1 VIDAEKIANYIA
13 QPGII
18 DASDL
23 EDIATLA
30 DKFPYTSLFSLL
42 YLKGLKANKSL
53 SFEEKLK
60 EHSYRISDR
69 VQLYQLINETVTET
83 VSEEDQEVHTEEI
96 VKISNVYVETPKNV
110 EEESIAHDD
119 DSAITEDESSNTL
132 EEEGDTTIA
141 DITFDFGSD
150 VVSDQTKDIDDASS
164 DNDIEIKEIEGLE
177 YISLPQGKSFK
188 SDEDESVLEEVN
200 EAESDDDDSM
210 DELEENLAQHLIA
223 SGYHLKPLSEE
234 EERTLEEKTIEQK
247 PEASQELEPKT
258 PQETKA
264 TDNSF
269 ISWLHADVNYEPV
282 VSEIKKELEEFD
294 PLEDLSGE
302 VQKPKTEFFSPTK
315 KAKESLQE
323 ETIPVSETLAKVF
336 VLQGNYPKA
345 IQVYEELCLKFPEKK
360 TFFADSIKEIKK
372 KLNIK

>member
-1 VIDAEKIANYIA
+1 MIDAGKIANYIA
-13 QPGII
+13 QPGTI
-18 DASDL
+18 DSTDL

-69 VQLYQLINETVTET
+69 VQLYQLINETITET
-83 VSEEDQEVHTEEI
+83 VSKEDQEVHTEEI
-96 VKISNVYVETPKNV
+96 VKTSNVYVETSKNV
-110 EEESIAHDD
+110 EEESNAHDD
-119 DSAITEDESSNTL
+119 DLAITEDESSKTL

-258 PQETKA
+258 PKETKA

-269 ISWLHADVNYEPV
+269 IAWLHADVNYEPV

-315 KAKESLQE
+315 KAKESLKE

-360 TFFADSIKEIKK
+360 TFFADSIEEIKK

>member
-1 VIDAEKIANYIA
+1 MIDAEKIANYIA
-13 QPGII
+13 QPGTI
-18 DASDL
+18 DPSDL
-23 EDIATLA
+23 EDIAKLA
-30 DKFPYTSLFSLL
+30 DKFPYTSLFSIL

-69 VQLYQLINETVTET
+69 VQLYQLINQTGTEI
-83 VSEEDQEVHTEEI
+83 VSEEYQEVHTEEI
-96 VKISNVYVETPKNV
+96 VETSNVYIENPKHQ
-110 EEESIAHDD
+110 EEESIVPNDE
-119 DSAITEDESSNTL
+119 STIKEDEHTDIL
-132 EEEGDTTIA
+132 KEEDDTTIT
-141 DITFDFGSD
+141 DITFDFGSE
-150 VVSDQTKDIDDASS
+150 VISDQTKDIDDASS

-188 SDEDESVLEEVN
+188 SDEDESVLEEVDKN
-200 EAESDDDDSM
+200 KSDDDGSM

-234 EERTLEEKTIEQK
+234 EKRTLEEKTIEEK
-247 PEASQELEPKT
+247 PEASQELESRT

-264 TDNSF
+264 SDSSF

-282 VSEIKKELEEFD
+282 ASEIKKELEEFD

-360 TFFADSIKEIKK
+360 TFFADSITEIKK
-372 KLNIK
+372 KLNTK

>member
-23 EDIATLA
+23 QDIATLA

-119 DSAITEDESSNTL
+119 DSAITEDESSNSL

-210 DELEENLAQHLIA
+210 DKLEENLAQHLIA

-258 PQETKA
+258 PQETKSN
-264 TDNSF
+264 DSSF

-282 VSEIKKELEEFD
+282 ASEFKKELEEFD